1 MPLNLLLMLSGSLVI
16 LGICGALCRRSILA
30 ISLCLHVAFLGII
43 LFLATCFAEH
53 GGIKAISLALILIVI
68 FSLQTMLAG
77 GLVIFIYR
85 NQGTL
90 NIDEMRQL
98 RG

>member
-16 LGICGALCRRSILA
+16 LGTCGALCRRNLLA

-43 LFLATCFAEH
+43 LLIAACFAER
-53 GGIKAISLALILIVI
+53 GDIKAVSLALILIVI
-68 FSLQTMLAG
+68 FSLQMMFTG

-85 NQGTL
+85 NQGNL
-90 NIDEMRQL
+90 HIDEMRQL

>member
-1 MPLNLLLMLSGSLVI
+1 MPFNLLFILSGALMI
-16 LGICGALCRRSILA
+16 LGICGALCRRNLLA

-43 LFLATCFAEH
+43 LLIATCFVEH
-53 GGIKAISLALILIVI
+53 GDIKNISLALILIAI
-68 FSLQTMLAG
+68 FSLQMMFTG

-90 NIDEMRQL
+90 HIDEMRQL

>member
-1 MPLNLLLMLSGSLVI
+1 LSLNLLLMLSGSLVF
-16 LGICGALCRRSILA
+16 LGICGALCRRNLLA
-30 ISLCLHVAFLGII
+30 ISLCLHVAFLGIT
-43 LFLATCFAEH
+43 LFISVCFAEH
-53 GGIKAISLALILIVI
+53 GDIKAVSLALILIVI
-68 FSLQTMLAG
+68 FSLQIMFTG

-90 NIDEMRQL
+90 HIDEMRQL